1 MPGDSGV
8 TVVTTLACYFLHARL
23 RAHRAPGIPCALF
36 AEGAGPKSKPRAKT
50 RGEIA
55 KSCPVRSLPPRALAR
70 GGVRGEQSS
79 LSRSGAGVY
88 SAGTAAS
95 VYAAPPPP
103 PTPPRRF
110 AGGRGATAVAIADC
124 LKVESSRVDTA
135 TL

>member
-1 MPGDSGV
+1 MNTSRKTHAARSRSHALPS
-8 TVVTTLACYFLHARL
+8 LHA
-23 RAHRAPGIPCALF
+23 LF
-36 AEGAGPKSKPRAKT
+36 
-50 RGEIA
+50 
-55 KSCPVRSLPPRALAR
+55 AR

-110 AGGRGATAVAIADC
+110 AEGG
-124 LKVESSRVDTA
+124 E
-135 TL
+135 